1 MWAVFWKELA
11 DHFGRRR
18 FVLLL
23 VTVLLGVVWGSFID
37 VDRLIATGAGFF
49 FLDVFLSADSVP
61 ISLLEILA
69 FFGPIIGIALGFD
82 AINGERTQGTL
93 ARLLSQP
100 VYRDAVFNGKF
111 LAGLT
116 TLAIVV
122 VSMGLSVI
130 GVAMFRIGVPPGGD
144 EITRLIGF
152 GLVSIAYLAF
162 WLAAAMTA
170 SVFLRTAVASALVSI
185 GVWVAASFFV
195 LLAASAIADRVVSEI
210 ETVDDAQRHFNV
222 ERWVARASPGELFS
236 EATGI
241 LLDPMNGRALSI
253 GAIQAF
259 EPSRFTGLLA
269 SPVPASQSLQLV
281 WPHIVVLLAMVTVL
295 FVVSYVRFMREE
307 IRA

>member
-61 ISLLEILA
+61 ISLLEFLA

-130 GVAMFRIGVPPGGD
+130 GVAMFPHRRAAGRGRDHASGRVRPRLDCLSGFLAGRRHDRVSLSPHRRGVGARVHWRVGRR
-144 EITRLIGF
+144 EL
-152 GLVSIAYLAF
+152 
-162 WLAAAMTA
+162 
-170 SVFLRTAVASALVSI
+170 LRTTGRVRDRGPRRERDRDRGRRSAPLQRRAV
-185 GVWVAASFFV
+185 GC
-195 LLAASAIADRVVSEI
+195 
-210 ETVDDAQRHFNV
+210 QG
-222 ERWVARASPGELFS
+222 VAR
-236 EATGI
+236 
-241 LLDPMNGRALSI
+241 RALLR
-253 GAIQAF
+253 GDGNPARPDERARAVHRRH
-259 EPSRFTGLLA
+259 PSVSSRAGSRACSRRLCPRRRA
-269 SPVPASQSLQLV
+269 SNSSGPTSSCCSR
-281 WPHIVVLLAMVTVL
+281 W
-295 FVVSYVRFMREE
+295 
-307 IRA
+307 

>member
-61 ISLLEILA
+61 ISLLEFLA

-130 GVAMFRIGVPPGGD
+130 RPARGIRLARI
-144 EITRLIGF
+144 
-152 GLVSIAYLAF
+152 
-162 WLAAAMTA
+162 
-170 SVFLRTAVASALVSI
+170 VF
-185 GVWVAASFFV
+185 
-195 LLAASAIADRVVSEI
+195 
-210 ETVDDAQRHFNV
+210 
-222 ERWVARASPGELFS
+222 
-236 EATGI
+236 
-241 LLDPMNGRALSI
+241 
-253 GAIQAF
+253 
-259 EPSRFTGLLA
+259 
-269 SPVPASQSLQLV
+269 SQSSA
-281 WPHIVVLLAMVTVL
+281 PGPVT
-295 FVVSYVRFMREE
+295 SYLPKL
-307 IRA
+307 